1 MTDQPQE
8 QQPEPSNSVANVSG
22 GVNANA
28 DRIDVGADVV
38 GRDKTISAGT
48 YIEHYHASSESIP
61 DKPAGTQAKS
71 RISGKQVTTG
81 AAVIVALA
89 AILVLLLIAN
99 TRPGSENIA
108 FSSLPATNANSLNPM
123 LEWDAGSSALSHY
136 VINTDTLNLVADSH
150 TWPFFP
156 SIRYKLLI
164 EGDFDVYAR
173 VVFTPPFK
181 TVQTAQMAGIVVRPA
196 GARLVLGDSSFPEN
210 WIVAAKQIVDV
221 GRLVGCRGA
230 WADYSSDVVYVRV
243 KRTGDSWY
251 CGYSDNDVNWRWLA
265 PRIDSPLMK
274 DGPVE
279 IVLFVYSDTDDE
291 LSVEF
296 SDWIIT
302 R

>member
-1 MTDQPQE
+1 MTDQPE
-8 QQPEPSNSVANVSG
+8 GQQPESANSVTTVSG

-28 DRIDVGADVV
+28 EQINVGADVV

-48 YIEHYHASSESIP
+48 YIEHYYAGSEAVPS
-61 DKPAGTQAKS
+61 KSTESVAKS
-71 RISGKQVTTG
+71 RMSNKRIAIGV
-81 AAVIVALA
+81 AAGVALA
-89 AILVLLLIAN
+89 GILVLVLIIR
-99 TRPGSENIA
+99 TRPVSEKISFN
-108 FSSLPATNANSLNPM
+108 LPTTNANLLNPS
-123 LEWDAGSSALSHY
+123 LEWEAGSSALSHY
-136 VINTDTLNLVADSH
+136 AIYTDALNLVADSH

-156 SIRYKLLI
+156 SIRYKSLL
-164 EGDFDVYAR
+164 EDDFDVQVR
-173 VVFTPPFK
+173 VVFTSPFQ
-181 TVQTAQMAGIVVRPA
+181 TVPTAQMAGIVVRPV
-196 GARLVLGDSSFPEN
+196 GARLVMGDSSFPEN
-210 WIVAAKQIVDV
+210 WIVGAKQIVDA

-265 PRIDSPLMK
+265 PRVDPSLSK
-274 DGPVE
+274 DMPME
-279 IVLFVYSDTDDE
+279 MALFAYSETDDK